1 MWYETVIIWLDH
13 AISFIGGAIIAY
25 GVAKATTSILTY
37 GAKKESFN
45 YNDIRR
51 DLTSKILIGLE
62 FFVAADLIKTI
73 LEPNLNQV
81 IILGAIVAIR
91 TVIEYSL
98 TRELKE
104 FKEKT

>member
-1 MWYETVIIWLDH
+1 MWYETIITWLDQ

-25 GVAKATTSILTY
+25 GVAKTTASILIH
-37 GAKKESFN
+37 GVKKESFN

-51 DLTSKILIGLE
+51 DLTSKILISLE

-73 LEPNLNQV
+73 LEPTLNQV
-81 IILGAIVAIR
+81 VILGAIVAIR

-104 FKEKT
+104 FKDRT

>member
-1 MWYETVIIWLDH
+1 MPFPLSAGATV
-13 AISFIGGAIIAY
+13 
-25 GVAKATTSILTY
+25 SILSH
-37 GAKKESFN
+37 GAKKERFN
-45 YNDIRR
+45 YSDIRR

-62 FFVAADLIKTI
+62 FFVAADLMKTI
-73 LEPNLNQV
+73 LDPTINQV

-104 FKEKT
+104 FKEKP